1 MKKGAAAPIKS
12 LRLAVLY
19 CNDSYFIQL
28 YFWCIRPEYPVI
40 HLMSRL
46 MYILNPKITRF
57 TLVAHHDLFAWHAN
71 DKEAQEEGPTH
82 RTHNEPRRP

>member
-1 MKKGAAAPIKS
+1 MSVKKGAAAPIKS

-19 CNDSYFIQL
+19 IMILIQL

-46 MYILNPKITRF
+46 DVYINPK
-57 TLVAHHDLFAWHAN
+57 LL
-71 DKEAQEEGPTH
+71 GLS
-82 RTHNEPRRP
+82 